1 MQIAAKGIRFEFD
14 ARTGKLAGLTV
25 EDKRREI
32 APLHRAP
39 WVDTDEQMP
48 SDAAPLMATLGGDF
62 FCAPFAMSE
71 GDSPLHGWPANEP
84 WHVTTQS
91 NGNLCA
97 SLGSTVFGATL
108 TKELSVL
115 DNHPF
120 VYQRHIFTGGR
131 GRVPV
136 ANHANVSLPNGGII
150 RTSPKKVWETPNDPQ
165 ESDPAMGR
173 SGLRY
178 PAQSTDPRRFPGL
191 DGPVDLTRYPWNP
204 KHEDFVVGIEA
215 GDLSLGWTAVTRP
228 HEKDL
233 FISLRNPRQ
242 LPMTMLWHSNGG
254 RDYAPWSGRHVNCL
268 GVEEGA
274 ADHMLSVSKEADL
287 SGPGSVTLTTDGVVD
302 VRHVIGAIS
311 WPSGQAIE
319 NIRITDGMLE
329 VTGEFGETRLLQFQS
344 KFLLSHCRLTS
355 EPVGPNREI

>member
-1 MQIAAKGIRFEFD
+1 MMQKAAIGIGFEFD
-14 ARTGKLAGLTV
+14 ARTGKITDFTV
-25 EDKRREI
+25 EDEGRQI
-32 APLHRAP
+32 VPLHRAP
-39 WVDTDEQMP
+39 WVGTDERMP
-48 SDAAPLMATLGGDF
+48 PDAAPLMATLGGDF
-62 FCAPFAMSE
+62 FCAPFSMSE
-71 GDSPLHGWPANEP
+71 DASPLHGWPANEP

-91 NGNLCA
+91 SESLCA

-108 TKELSVL
+108 SKELSVR

-120 VYQRHIFTGGR
+120 VYQRHIFTGGH
-131 GRVPV
+131 GRVSV

-150 RTSPKKVWETPNDPQ
+150 RTSQKKYWETPKDQP

-178 PAQSTDPRRFPGL
+178 PAQSTDPRQFPGL

-215 GDLSLGWTAVTRP
+215 GGHSLGWTAVTRP

-254 RDYAPWSGRHVNCL
+254 RDYAPWSGRHIGCL

-274 ADHMLSVSKEADL
+274 ADHMLGLSTEADL
-287 SGPGSVTLTTDGVVD
+287 SGPGAINLTRHGVND
-302 VRHVIGAIS
+302 VRHVIGAIN
-311 WPSGQAIE
+311 WPSGEAVAS
-319 NIRITDGMLE
+319 ITLDDGVLE
-329 VTGEFGETRLLQFQS
+329 VRGEAKAVRRIPFRS
-344 KFLLSHCRLTS
+344 DFLK
-355 EPVGPNREI
+355 G